1 MDNFRVQKFD
11 NKGNFITKWGSEGL
25 GDGHFSQVT
34 PGIDIDYPFDYV
46 YIIDKENSVVQ
57 KFTADGKFITKWGS
71 EGNNDGQFK
80 MPEDIAVNSKTGDV
94 YITDT
99 GNSRI
104 QVFGIVK

>member
-11 NKGNFITKWGSEGL
+11 NKGN
-25 GDGHFSQVT
+25 
-34 PGIDIDYPFDYV
+34 
-46 YIIDKENSVVQ
+46 
-57 KFTADGKFITKWGS
+57 FITKWGS